1 MKSANQP
8 PRAHGIILL
17 GIRTKTPS
25 LRPAASLALA
35 ATFAL
40 TQLAGAA
47 PTWNNAGG
55 GNWSVPGNWNGG
67 VPVSTSDVIFG
78 NTGSG
83 SPNTDD
89 LTPNSIDSLTYD
101 WSSGLQQTTV
111 INPGQTLTVNS
122 TLAAGTALLLAG
134 SASAAPGANTLAPA
148 AINGGGNLV
157 LSGAGDIV
165 VHLGNAT
172 AGSHMATLDLSGLAN
187 FNATIG
193 RLLIGQAN
201 ASATV
206 NRPSGTL
213 ILAATNTITLNGASP
228 QVIVQDS
235 GSNANGGT
243 ASVLDFGQ
251 VTFLNG
257 DTMRLG
263 GQKGNA
269 TIGFAPAFSSPSVKI
284 RNANGTSACTVIDF
298 GYNAATSTGNSTSV
312 TADFTAGTVDILAN
326 LMHIPQ
332 GPIGTGTG
340 GSTATVGFAEGTLNV
355 SDLEIG
361 FGNATGASG
370 ATTGTLLV
378 NNNGGAGALVIA
390 PTLLQLAHTN
400 GGSATVSGTLTV
412 NGGKVEANTIAS
424 GGGVSEIDLN
434 SFSPNSTM
442 IVTNTIGSL
451 TARIGTFNMA
461 DSSLTIPALNG
472 GAVVAVKTL
481 TIGGSANTINVSSI
495 PPIGSYPADFT
506 LINYQSGY
514 VAGTGPISLGTVPSA
529 SPSYGAS
536 LVDAGGGVIK
546 LHLTTGP
553 VVNLGMLWTGAANN
567 LWDLTSYDWTFLGF
581 PTNFFNG
588 SAPLFNDSTT
598 QSNVVVSSTVSPSS
612 ITISNSVLQY
622 AFTGPSNIVGAT
634 TLTKIGTNYL
644 SLDNTGV
651 NTINAVTIGAGTLQ
665 IGSNDVNG
673 AISGLYITNNGALV
687 VDRSDTLNLGS
698 AISGTGSLTVN
709 GSGTVIL
716 SGSNSY
722 SGTTTLSSGTLEID
736 GTQTGAG
743 TLTAAVGTELNGSGT
758 NDSAIVVNG
767 DMNPGPAGGMG
778 VFTAAGGL
786 TLNAGST
793 LHFDLSAATPSASDS
808 INVVG
813 NLTPHNNTITVNFN
827 GTPQQNAQYVL
838 FTYTGSLLGT
848 TFNPVIQGTHFTVS
862 LDTTSTPGT
871 VYLNVTS
878 GSGANLVWN
887 SPSDSTWDSVAV
899 NWQNLATTLAS
910 PFYAGDTVLLNDN
923 SVTPALTIA
932 AGVNV
937 APSVITNNSV
947 NNFFTISGA
956 GSISGGA
963 SIVKQGTSILA
974 INTANTF
981 TGTVD
986 IQNGVLQTGNGAA
999 LGNASS
1005 TTVEPG
1011 ATLDING
1018 QNLGGANVGFSGAGY
1033 TGVGAL
1039 YNGGAADFQAI
1050 RVLTLLGNATIGGS
1064 GTIEINNG
1072 GGAASLSTG
1081 GNSYSLTKAGVNTL
1095 ILQNLTSVDAA
1106 LANIDIQ
1113 QGILEFNGLT
1123 PGMGD
1128 PTKTNIVESG
1138 AQLQF
1143 AADNVAWQK
1152 NFVFDGDGSDT
1163 TVNNGTS
1170 ATTELDGPVVLNGAV
1185 VFAVGGTSLTI
1196 TNSISGP
1203 GGVIKNGAAPL
1214 IFTGPTTYTGDTT
1227 VNTGGAL
1234 RLAGGATL
1242 SSSTNIIINSG
1253 GFLTVTGMVSSTFP
1267 LVSGNTLRGNG
1278 VLVGLLTANAG
1289 SIVSPAVT
1297 PGSSPVGALT
1307 VSNLVTLSGTL
1318 VMQIDPANNTNDSL
1332 VSGQSSINYGGILSL
1347 TELST
1352 PTAGKSFKLFN
1363 ASSYLGSFAS
1373 ITPATPG
1380 AGLSWDTSALNTTG
1394 TLKVAGALL
1403 PKFGTAGVV
1412 NGKFVVTGSNGVAS
1426 TTYYVLATNNVAAPI
1441 ATWPRIQTNAFDIN
1455 GNFKF
1460 TNSLTPF
1467 QSQEFFIIE
1476 KP

>member
-1 MKSANQP
+1 MN
-8 PRAHGIILL
+8 R
-17 GIRTKTPS
+17 IRNNRY
-25 LRPAASLALA
+25 LQIHAVLALA

-47 PTWNNAGG
+47 PTWNNAAG
-55 GNWSVPGNWNGG
+55 GNWSVPGNWSPSGA
-67 VPVSTSDVIFG
+67 PVAASDVIFG

-89 LTPNSIDSLTYD
+89 LTPNSIDSLIYD

-111 INPGQTLTVNS
+111 INTGTTLTVNS
-122 TLAAGTALLLAG
+122 SLAAGSALLLEG
-134 SASAAPGANTLAPA
+134 SASAAPSSGTLAPA

-157 LSGAGDIV
+157 LNGAGDLV
-165 VHLGNAT
+165 VHIGNAT
-172 AGSHMATLDLSGLAN
+172 AGAHMATLDLSGLQN
-187 FNATIG
+187 FTATIG
-193 RLLIGQAN
+193 RLLVGQAN
-201 ASATV
+201 AGAAV

-228 QVIVQDS
+228 QVILQDS

-269 TIGFAPAFSSPSVKI
+269 TLGFAPFSNPSLKI
-284 RNANGTSACTVIDF
+284 RNANGTSPCTVIDF

-340 GSTATVGFAEGTLNV
+340 GATATVGFAEGTLNV

-361 FGNATGASG
+361 WGNATGASG

-378 NNNGGAGALVIA
+378 NNNGGAGALVVA
-390 PTLLQLAHTN
+390 PTLLRLARTN
-400 GGSATVSGTLTV
+400 GGAATVTGTLNIT
-412 NGGKVEANTIAS
+412 GGTVEANTITS
-424 GGGVSEIDLN
+424 GGGVSVIELN
-434 SFSPNSTM
+434 SSSPNSKL
-442 IVTNTIGSL
+442 IVTNTIGTL
-451 TARIGTFNMA
+451 AAPIGTFAMA
-461 DSSLTIPALNG
+461 DSVLTIPALNG

-481 TIGGSANTINVSSI
+481 TIGGAANTINVSSV

-506 LINYQSGY
+506 LINYQNGY
-514 VAGTGPISLGTVPSA
+514 VGGTGPLSLGTVPAA
-529 SPSYGAS
+529 SPSYAAS

-546 LHLTTGP
+546 LHLTAGP

-567 LWDLTSYDWTFLGF
+567 SWDLTSFDWTFLGF

-598 QSNVVVSSTVSPSS
+598 QSNVVVSANVSPST

-634 TLTKIGTNYL
+634 SLVKMGTNYL
-644 SLDNTGV
+644 SLDNSGV
-651 NTINAVTIGAGTLQ
+651 NTIAAVGINSGTLQ

-687 VDRSDTLNLGS
+687 VDRSDTLNLSS

-716 SGSNSY
+716 SASNSY

-736 GTQTGAG
+736 GTQAGAG
-743 TLTAAVGTELNGSGT
+743 TLTTSVGTELNGSGT

-778 VFTAAGGL
+778 VFTAGGGL
-786 TLNAGST
+786 TLNTGST
-793 LHFDLSAATPSASDS
+793 LHFDLSAATPASSDS
-808 INVVG
+808 INVLG
-813 NLTPHNNTITVNFN
+813 SLTLHNNTITVNFN
-827 GTPQQNAQYVL
+827 GTPQLGAQYVL
-838 FTYTGSLLGT
+838 FTYTGSLLGSG
-848 TFNPVIQGTHFTVS
+848 FNPVIQGTHFTVS
-862 LDTTSTPGT
+862 LDTTSLPGT
-871 VYLNVTS
+871 VFLNVTS
-878 GSGANLVWN
+878 SSGANLVWN
-887 SPSDSTWDSVAV
+887 SPSDTTWDSIVA
-899 NWQNLATTLAS
+899 NWQNLGTLAAS
-910 PFYAGDTVLLNDN
+910 TFYAGDTVLLNDN
-923 SVTPALTIA
+923 SVVPTLTIA
-932 AGVNV
+932 SGVKV

-956 GSISGGA
+956 GSISGSA
-963 SIVKQGTSILA
+963 NIVKQGTSILA
-974 INTANTF
+974 IDTANTF

-986 IQNGVLQTGNGAA
+986 VQGGVLQTGNGAA
-999 LGNASS
+999 LGAASS
-1005 TTVEPG
+1005 TTVESG

-1018 QNLGGANVGFSGAGY
+1018 QNLGGANIGFSGTGY

-1039 YNGGAADFQAI
+1039 YNGGAAQPQAI
-1050 RVLTLLGNATIGGS
+1050 RVLNLLGDATIGGS
-1064 GTIEINNG
+1064 GLLGVNNG

-1081 GNSYSLTKAGVNTL
+1081 GNPYNLTKTGANQLT
-1095 ILQNLTSVDAA
+1095 LQNFTSVDAA

-1113 QGILEFNGLT
+1113 QGIIEFSGLT

-1128 PTKTNIVESG
+1128 PTKTNTVETG
-1138 AQLQF
+1138 AELSF
-1143 AADNVAWQK
+1143 SSDNVAWQK
-1152 NFVFDGDGSDT
+1152 NFVFFGNGTST
-1163 TVNNGTS
+1163 TLNIGTS
-1170 ATTELDGPVVLNGAV
+1170 ATTELDGPVVLHNGGGGV
-1185 VFAVGGTSLTI
+1185 VVADGGTILTI
-1196 TNSISGP
+1196 TNTVSGD
-1203 GGVIKNGAAPL
+1203 GGVIKNGAAPMVL
-1214 IFTGPTTYTGDTT
+1214 TGPTTYTGDTT
-1227 VNTGGAL
+1227 INTGAL

-1242 SSSTNIIINSG
+1242 SSSTNIVINSG
-1253 GFLTVTGMVSSTFP
+1253 GFLVVTGMVSSTFP
-1267 LVSGNTLRGNG
+1267 LASAQTLRGHG

-1289 SIVSPAVT
+1289 STVSPAVT
-1297 PGSSPVGALT
+1297 PGSSAVGTLT
-1307 VSNLVTLSGTL
+1307 VSNQVALSGTL
-1318 VMQIDPANNTNDSL
+1318 VMEIDPANNTNDMV
-1332 VSGQSSINYGGILSL
+1332 VSGLSTITYGGTLSL
-1347 TELST
+1347 SELSA
-1352 PTAGKSFKLFN
+1352 PSAGNSFKLFN

-1380 AGLSWDTSALNTTG
+1380 AGLVWDTSALNSSG
-1394 TLKVAGALL
+1394 TLKVKSSQL
-1403 PKFGTAGVV
+1403 PKFGTAGIV
-1412 NGKFVVTGSNGVAS
+1412 NGKFVGSGSNGVAS
-1426 TTYYVLATNNVAAPI
+1426 ATYYVLATNNVAAPV
-1441 ATWPRIQTNAFDIN
+1441 ATWPRIQTNSFDIN
-1455 GNFKF
+1455 GNFSF

-1467 QSQEFFIIE
+1467 QSQQYYIIE